1 MKHLW
6 FERGAYA
13 SKKARH
19 YVETEFAPEKIK
31 KIAVIRHAALGDQV
45 IVRPFLVEAR
55 KFFPNAE
62 ITLVAVSNYMYG
74 VPNDLV
80 DHVHV
85 MPGKERGKKISIKE
99 KVSNIKQLG
108 EQDIVFDLAST
119 NRSHWMTALSK
130 AKIKMGFP
138 YKWYLRGSLFNMA
151 VCRSDFQ
158 PEVECMM
165 DMLKL
170 LGHNPKRPLDFAY
183 PSHLNLYSESL
194 ETKPKILYFNGASTK
209 TKILSQ
215 QQVENLIKKS
225 INALPEYQ
233 HIYLE
238 GKNDFEKGDFL
249 KPLTSN
255 PNFSIKECL
264 PLEELVDY
272 IAKARLLVA
281 PDTGIRNIAISTHT
295 PTVGVFYST
304 VPFRYTPL
312 VGEHII
318 VMNPDGSVPDN
329 IQILDVIKLVLNKKK

>member
-170 LGHNPKRPLDFAY
+170 LGHNPAHPLDFAY
-183 PSHLNLYSESL
+183 PDHRQLKSTDN
-194 ETKPKILYFNGASTK
+194 PFVLYFNGASQQS
-209 TKILSQ
+209 KILSKEQ
-215 QQVENLIKKS
+215 MYGVLEKAVQENP
-225 INALPEYQ
+225 NYV

-238 GKNDFEKGDFL
+238 GKNEFEKGDFCQELL
-249 KPLTSN
+249 KY
-255 PNFSIKECL
+255 PNFKIQPCL
-264 PLEELVDY
+264 PLEQLVELT
-272 IAKARLLVA
+272 AKATLMVA
-281 PDTGIRNIAISTHT
+281 PDTGVRNVAISTHT
-295 PTVGVFYST
+295 PTVGIFYST

-312 VGEHII
+312 YEQHSI
-318 VMNPDGSVPDN
+318 VMQPNGDIPSIEQITHA
-329 IQILDVIKLVLNKKK
+329 IQTALQN